1 MDGGK
6 LDSNIN
12 QDGETQDV
20 SEGQNGIEN
29 VNEGD
34 VGTREVIK
42 ELSDDIHT
50 TGDTSDVIENG
61 TGEITHPE
69 ESPANNVDVN
79 FAHSEESPGH
89 EVDHEKIGESEGQ
102 IGTEQDSEGK
112 PIQEGTVEDEK
123 GVQDTLE

>member
-79 FAHSEESPGH
+79 FAQSEESPGH
-89 EVDHEKIGESEGQ
+89 EDDHEKIGESEGQ
-102 IGTEQDSEGK
+102 TGTEQDSEGK

>member
-1 MDGGK
+1 LDGGK

-79 FAHSEESPGH
+79 FAQSEESPGH

-102 IGTEQDSEGK
+102 TGTEQDSEGK